1 MTNTKH
7 FKKWVCN
14 FVKTLIVTVLVIGIA
29 LGISTSYDLD
39 IMLLSVILIGAG
51 FYMTVRYNKSKL
63 FWY

>member
-7 FKKWVCN
+7 FKKWVCD
-14 FVKTLIVTVLVIGIA
+14 FVKTLIITVFVIGIA
-29 LGISTSYDLD
+29 LGISTSYDLG

-51 FYMTVRYNKSKL
+51 FYMAAKYNKSKL

>member
-29 LGISTSYDLD
+29 LGISTSYDLG

-51 FYMTVRYNKSKL
+51 FYMTARYNKSKL
-63 FWY
+63 FRY